1 MKKASFKMR
10 FLVWCAIGEKMP
22 DEKHSTIYHPAA
34 LKAFRLIFKP
44 DANER
49 K

>member
-1 MKKASFKMR
+1 
-10 FLVWCAIGEKMP
+10 MP